1 VPSRIGTAPLSPAH
15 STKSRSP
22 QASRTGSSSP
32 NTPLIK
38 GDLVEEVHFWVHPI
52 VWSEPSRP
60 FHGLGHVRMNRKD
73 TTVFRSGVTL
83 QNYEPVS
90 VEE

>member
-1 VPSRIGTAPLSPAH
+1 
-15 STKSRSP
+15 
-22 QASRTGSSSP
+22 
-32 NTPLIK
+32 
-38 GDLVEEVHFWVHPI
+38 VHFWVHPI

-83 QNYEPVS
+83 QHYEPVS

>member
-1 VPSRIGTAPLSPAH
+1 MTEKATTTTMTAYSRVASGTPAV
-15 STKSRSP
+15 SR
-22 QASRTGSSSP
+22 
-32 NTPLIK
+32 K
-38 GDLVEEVHFWVHPI
+38 
-52 VWSEPSRP
+52 PSRP

-90 VEE
+90 VEG

>member
-1 VPSRIGTAPLSPAH
+1 
-15 STKSRSP
+15 
-22 QASRTGSSSP
+22 
-32 NTPLIK
+32 
-38 GDLVEEVHFWVHPI
+38 

-60 FHGLGHVRMNRKD
+60 FHGLGHVRMNLKA

>member
-1 VPSRIGTAPLSPAH
+1 
-15 STKSRSP
+15 
-22 QASRTGSSSP
+22 
-32 NTPLIK
+32 
-38 GDLVEEVHFWVHPI
+38 
-52 VWSEPSRP
+52 
-60 FHGLGHVRMNRKD
+60 MNRKD